1 MAYVVDIP
9 HSVVVIPG
17 AIVDADSCAVNAD
30 DCVVN
35 GNLCW
40 VTGANCIINGDDC
53 VILGPGATVNG
64 KCLTSSPLAREA
76 PPSTALSSCVP
87 HEKGPPLVYDLFL
100 LAVVCALAAVP
111 CWMAWC
117 KFRPV

>member
-17 AIVDADSCAVNAD
+17 AIVNADSCAVNAD

-35 GNLCW
+35 GDRCW

-53 VILGPGATVNG
+53 VILGSGATVHG
-64 KCLTSSPLAREA
+64 KCLTSGPLAREA
-76 PPSTALSSCVP
+76 PPSTALSCVP
-87 HEKGPPLVYDLFL
+87 HKRGPPLVYDLLL
-100 LAVVCALAAVP
+100 LAAVCALAAAP